1 METKELDLCEILKD
15 CPKGTKLY
23 STDYGYLEFFAVDT
37 TEDFPII
44 VKPQNNNLVAY
55 LSDGRRSKYEGAECC
70 LFPSKENRDW
80 STWKNPKIETKH
92 FDPKT
97 LKPFDKVL
105 VRMFDKVTWLPAFFA
120 YVDEDGYIV
129 TTHDSFYVQCI
140 PYNKDT
146 QHLAGTGDNA
156 PDYYKYWED

>member
-1 METKELDLCEILKD
+1 METKKLNLTKILKD
-15 CPKGTKLY
+15 CPEGTKLY
-23 STDYGYLEFFAVDT
+23 SPFLGVVLFHCLFEH
-37 TEDFPII
+37 
-44 VKPQNNNLVAY
+44 
-55 LSDGRRSKYEGAECC
+55 DGSIEVTNVEGNTYQFSPDGKYIDNKDGEVS

-80 STWKNPKIETKH
+80 STFVVPKAKIEH

-105 VRMFDKVTWLPAFFA
+105 VRMFDKVVWLPAFFA
-120 YVDEDGYIV
+120 YVDEDDSIV

-140 PYNKDT
+140 PYNDDT
-146 QHLAGTGDNA
+146 KHLAGTGDNA